1 MSDICFVV
9 YDEETRP
16 QRVSL
21 KSLGFTPELAK
32 RAIAFQSLYIEDSNF
47 NKIF

>member
-32 RAIAFQSLYIEDSNF
+32 RTIAFQSFIYRGLKF
-47 NKIF
+47 Q